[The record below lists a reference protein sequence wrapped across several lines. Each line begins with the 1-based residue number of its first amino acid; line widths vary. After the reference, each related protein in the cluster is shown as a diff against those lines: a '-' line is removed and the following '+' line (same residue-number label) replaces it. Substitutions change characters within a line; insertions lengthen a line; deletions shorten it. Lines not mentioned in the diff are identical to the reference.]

1 MHPDVELYP
10 WVSAGAVAWGLL
22 DCFFGYRV
30 FKITLAVLGGL
41 VGVVFGQA
49 AGAALGLG
57 PAGEIGG
64 MIVGGLLGLGL
75 TFLLYLAAVFTAGFL
90 AAGTLAILLLANLHH
105 MVALLAGGVIG
116 LVGGFLAL
124 KLQRVVL
131 VLATA
136 LLGSFRVMLATC
148 YFTEQLDW
156 LFYFEKPQQIPALVA
171 GHPWMLPAVLVLAA
185 AGAVVQF
192 GLGAKAAKK
201 KAKEED

>member
-1 MHPDVELYP
+1 MHPDAELYP
-10 WVSAGAVAWGLL
+10 WVSTAAIAWGLL
-22 DCFFGYRV
+22 DCFFGYRI
-30 FKITLAVLGGL
+30 FKITLAILGGL
-41 VGVVFGQA
+41 IGVVFGQA

-64 MIVGGLLGLGL
+64 MIAGGLLGLGL

-105 MVALLAGGVIG
+105 MVALLAAGVIG

-124 KLQRVVL
+124 KLQRIVL

-136 LLGSFRVMLATC
+136 LLGAFRVMLAIC

-171 GHPWMLPAVLVLAA
+171 GHPWMLPSVLALA
-185 AGAVVQF
+185 AVGAVVQL
-192 GLGAKAAKK
+192 GTGAKASKK
-201 KAKEED
+201 KAKDED

>member
-1 MHPDVELYP
+1 MHPDAELYP
-10 WVSAGAVAWGLL
+10 WVSAGAIAWGLL
-22 DCFFGYRV
+22 DCFFGYRI
-30 FKITLAVLGGL
+30 FKITLAILGGL

-75 TFLLYLAAVFTAGFL
+75 TFLLYLAAVFIAGFL
-90 AAGTLAILLLANLHH
+90 AAATLAILLLANLHP
-105 MVALLAGGVIG
+105 MVALLAAGVIG
-116 LVGGFLAL
+116 LVGGYLAL

-136 LLGSFRVMLATC
+136 LLGAFRVVLATC

-156 LFYFEKPQQIPALVA
+156 IFYFEKPPQIPALVA
-171 GHPWMLPAVLVLAA
+171 GHPWMLPSVVALAA
-185 AGAVVQF
+185 VGAVVQL
-192 GLGAKAAKK
+192 GTGAKGGKK